1 MIYAPSAALMH
12 PLTNAYAFM
21 DSSFQLAVRCFCL
34 EEQEK
39 KVPDTELKLTTH
51 YKPSTARS

>member
-21 DSSFQLAVRCFCL
+21 ECSFQLAVSCFCL

-39 KVPDTELKLTTH
+39 RFLTLK
-51 YKPSTARS
+51 